1 MINNNN
7 QYVITYHAK
16 QRIKERGINMNQFL
30 KKDLLYSNI
39 RNMITTKEGYQIRYT
54 KNNLK
59 IVMKGNK
66 VITLYKVRASSIKRD
81 MMQYN
86 F

>member
-1 MINNNN
+1 MKNYNN
-7 QYVITYHAK
+7 QYILSYHAK
-16 QRIKERGINMNQFL
+16 QRIKERGINLNQFL
-30 KKDLLYSNI
+30 KKDLLYTNI

-59 IVMKGNK
+59 IIMQGNK
-66 VITLYKVRASSIKRD
+66 VITLYKVRSSNIKRD
-81 MMQYN
+81 MMQYK

>member
-59 IVMKGNK
+59 RVMQGNK

>member
-1 MINNNN
+1 MKNYNN
-7 QYVITYHAK
+7 QYILSYHAK
-16 QRIKERGINMNQFL
+16 RRIKERGINLNQFL

-59 IVMKGNK
+59 IVMQGNK

-81 MMQYN
+81 MMQYK

>member
-39 RNMITTKEGYQIRYT
+39 RNMITTKEG
-54 KNNLK
+54 
-59 IVMKGNK
+59 
-66 VITLYKVRASSIKRD
+66 
-81 MMQYN
+81 
-86 F
+86 

>member
-1 MINNNN
+1 MKLQNNN
-7 QYVITYHAK
+7 YIISYHAYE
-16 QRIKERGINMNQFL
+16 RIKERGINKSQFI
-30 KKDLLYSNI
+30 KKDLRYTNI

-66 VITLYKVRASSIKRD
+66 VITLYKIRAEAIKRD
-81 MMQYN
+81 MMNYN

>member
-16 QRIKERGINMNQFL
+16 QRIKERGINLNQFL
-30 KKDLLYSNI
+30 KKDLLYTNI

-59 IVMKGNK
+59 IVMQGNK
-66 VITLYKVRASSIKRD
+66 VITLYKIRASSIKRD
-81 MMQYN
+81 MMQYK

>member
-1 MINNNN
+1 MTINNS

-16 QRIKERGINMNQFL
+16 QRIKERGINLNQFL

-59 IVMKGNK
+59 IVMQGNK

-81 MMQYN
+81 MMQYK

>member
-16 QRIKERGINMNQFL
+16 QRIKERGINLNQIL
-30 KKDLLYSNI
+30 KKDLLYTNI

-59 IVMKGNK
+59 IVMQGKD
-66 VITLYKVRASSIKRD
+66 ILYKYSKGETTPP
-81 MMQYN
+81 
-86 F
+86 

>member
-1 MINNNN
+1 MTINNS

-16 QRIKERGINMNQFL
+16 QRIKERGINLHQFL
-30 KKDLLYSNI
+30 KKDLSYSNI

-59 IVMKGNK
+59 IVMQGNK

-81 MMQYN
+81 MMQYK

>member
-59 IVMKGNK
+59 IVMQGNK

-81 MMQYN
+81 MMQYK

>member
-7 QYVITYHAK
+7 QYIITYHAK

-59 IVMKGNK
+59 IVMQGNK

>member
-54 KNNLK
+54 KNNVK
-59 IVMKGNK
+59 IVMQGNK

>member
-59 IVMKGNK
+59 IVMQGNK
-66 VITLYKVRASSIKRD
+66 VITLYKVRASSITRD